1 MLQHDVKSGDGS
13 APSWNGSAPSW
24 NGSAPSWNGSDPSLL
39 THLQQIPDPREQ
51 GYALRHPLINVLAIA
66 LCAMICGAETFVDM
80 HEFALAKRDW
90 FTNRLGLD
98 LSAGVPSHDTI
109 GRVFAQMDPHAFQR
123 CFLGWTRAL
132 QDVTHGEIIAI
143 DGKTLRHSFDTALGK
158 KAIHM
163 VSAWASQARL
173 VLAQVKT
180 DEKSNE
186 ITAVPALLALLD
198 LKGCIV
204 TVDAMNTQ
212 KANAAQIVQQG
223 GDWLFPLKDNHPTL
237 HDEVRRLFA
246 WARSKDAY
254 NPYQDRLDIHVDFHE
269 SHDYDHGRQEIRRCW
284 CTDGIGWLDETDE
297 PSSWA
302 GLRSVALI
310 ERERTVNGSTSI
322 EQTHYLSSIAP
333 SARKVAAIARE
344 HWGIENRLHWVLDVA
359 YDEDD
364 SRVRKD
370 HAPQNLSML
379 RQLSLNLIRQE
390 KTRKHGVAAGRKK
403 AGWDENYLLKILLS

>member
-1 MLQHDVKSGDGS
+1 MPQYDARSIDHS
-13 APSWNGSAPSW
+13 N
-24 NGSAPSWNGSDPSLL
+24 PSWNGSDPSLL
-39 THLQQIPDPREQ
+39 SHLQQIPDPREQ
-51 GYALRHPLINVLAIA
+51 GYALRHPLINILAIA
-66 LCAMICGAETFVDM
+66 LCGMICGAETFVDM
-80 HEFALAKRDW
+80 HEFALAKREW
-90 FTNRLGLD
+90 FTHRLGLD

-109 GRVFAQMDPHAFQR
+109 GRVFAQMDPHAFQQ

-132 QDVTHGEIIAI
+132 QEVTHGEIIAI

-212 KANAAQIVQQG
+212 KPNAAQIVRQG

-254 NPYQDRLDIHVDFHE
+254 NPYQDRLDISVDFYE

-297 PSSWA
+297 PSSWT

-310 ERERTVNGSTSI
+310 ERERSLNGSTSI
-322 EQTHYLSSIAP
+322 EQTYYLSSVAP
-333 SARKVAAIARE
+333 SARKLSAIARE

-379 RQLSLNLIRQE
+379 RQLSLNLIRKE
-390 KTRKHGVAAGRKK
+390 KTRKHGVAAARKK